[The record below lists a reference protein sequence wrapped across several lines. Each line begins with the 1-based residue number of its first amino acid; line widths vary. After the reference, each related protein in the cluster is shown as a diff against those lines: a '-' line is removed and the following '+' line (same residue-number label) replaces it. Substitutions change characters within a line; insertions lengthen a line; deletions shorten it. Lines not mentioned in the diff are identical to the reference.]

1 MQLCKVLGGM
11 HALLGWGRCV
21 AVLFDEE
28 TEMGLF
34 SWFGEGGA
42 EGGISETVFLSNELQ
57 DDSTIINPA
66 SGLPMIG
73 GMAGVDVGGYSFG
86 DSDSDI
92 ASCSS
97 IDDGIFSCFCDGD

>member
-57 DDSTIINPA
+57 DDSTILSLIVDEDSARILSFPVLAHPA
-66 SGLPMIG
+66 RATERTTILPTTP
-73 GMAGVDVGGYSFG
+73 
-86 DSDSDI
+86 
-92 ASCSS
+92 
-97 IDDGIFSCFCDGD
+97 